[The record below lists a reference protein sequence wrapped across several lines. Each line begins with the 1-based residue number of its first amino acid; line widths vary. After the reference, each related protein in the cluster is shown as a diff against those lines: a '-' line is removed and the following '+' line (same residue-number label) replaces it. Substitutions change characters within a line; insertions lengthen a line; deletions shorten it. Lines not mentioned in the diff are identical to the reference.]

1 MAQADELIYTVKFE
15 VDGASYESI
24 AQAIRDIGQSMGQV
38 TQGGEVVQTMEQVAQ
53 ATEEAAR
60 AAQDLAQGTQRTMA
74 TTMAFDKA
82 TLASTKSL
90 SELTKQIEANKA
102 EIKARRDLAKQMGEM
117 DQESA
122 ERVEALLVQNK
133 ELGREYKR
141 QQQEVSILN
150 SELFETANTY
160 RELEEQ
166 NRALA
171 LTMKQIPLDDT
182 SGQLEAL
189 QAQYAANNEK
199 LKEFDAE
206 LGNHQRN
213 VGNYGSVWE
222 EVGGTFKKTI
232 GGMNPLLGTLVS
244 SLGTGTKGVHALK
257 GALISSGIGA
267 LVVGIGSAFAALSS
281 VMNTFQ
287 PVIDRMARVTSMLS
301 AGFGSLAHNAAVFF
315 GILDEEY
322 VSVMDNVEAA
332 GELADAR
339 ARLEKSEIALIKTS
353 SDLRRASAAAKL
365 EANDETKSLEERQ
378 AALGRAINA
387 ERQLGEQQAAVA
399 ELRYKIAVEDN
410 KLTHSNNEAL
420 RAEAE
425 AYAEYMQVQEEAA
438 TRMRELYGTR
448 KTLADM
454 AAREVAEMLTL
465 ADVLAR
471 IRGERI
477 VSEAEIAAQ
486 RLEEVGRFVEAADIR
501 LAQRRLQIQ
510 QQYIDEGLSAEEAA
524 IAASEALM
532 DQAIYERE
540 NAYEAEKQFAF
551 DLAASQVEA
560 RMYSAQLITQIA
572 NQLFGDNKAIAIAAA
587 TVETYTNAA
596 ITYASVMAAT
606 LGNVAVAKLAA
617 ATVIAGGLATI
628 KKIVGTEPGDSPD
641 KGAPGVAGGGR
652 ASQQRSFT
660 GIKFVEDDDDIVG
673 AQRILAGSV
682 GARSGPQDRNVYV
695 SATVDQRGV
704 AVAVRE
710 GEKQIQSQQFS
721 YS

>member
-15 VDGASYESI
+15 VDGASYQSI
-24 AQAIRDIGQSMGQV
+24 AQAIRDIGQSMGQI
-38 TQGGEVVQTMEQVAQ
+38 TQGGEIVQTMEQVAQ
-53 ATEEAAR
+53 ATEDAAR
-60 AAQDLAQGTQRTMA
+60 ASQDLAQESERSMA
-74 TTMAFDKA
+74 STMAFDKA
-82 TLASTKSL
+82 ALASTKSL
-90 SELTKQIEANKA
+90 ADLTRQIQANKK
-102 EIKARRDLAKQMGEM
+102 EIKERRDLAKETGEI
-117 DQESA
+117 DQQSA
-122 ERVEALLVQNK
+122 ERIEALLVQNK
-133 ELGREYKR
+133 ELGREYNR
-141 QQQEVSILN
+141 QQREVSILN

-182 SGQLEAL
+182 SGQLQAL
-189 QAQYAANNEK
+189 QKQYDSNNQK
-199 LKEFDAE
+199 LKDFDAS

-232 GGMNPLLGTLVS
+232 GGMNPLLGSLVS
-244 SLGTGTKGVHALK
+244 GLGASTAGVQGLK
-257 GALISSGIGA
+257 TALITSGIGA
-267 LVVGIGSAFAALSS
+267 LVVAIGTAFATLTSA
-281 VMNTFQ
+281 MNEFQ
-287 PVIDRMARVTSMLS
+287 PVIDAVNRITSQLS
-301 AGFGSLAHNAAVFF
+301 AGFSSLAHNAAVFF

-322 VSVMDNVEAA
+322 VSITDNIKAA
-332 GELADAR
+332 GELSNAQV
-339 ARLEKSEIALIKTS
+339 RLEKAEIALIKTRA
-353 SDLRRASAAAKL
+353 DLRAQSAQARL
-365 EANDETKSLEERQ
+365 EAQDETKSVQDRQRALEQ
-378 AALGRAINA
+378 AIRA
-387 ERQLGEQQAAVA
+387 EEQLGQQQEAVA
-399 ELRYKIAVEDN
+399 EMRYLLLQEEN
-410 KLTHSNNEAL
+410 KLTHSNREAV
-420 RAEAE
+420 RAENE
-425 AYAEYMQVQEEAA
+425 AYAEYIRTQEEAA
-438 TRMRELYGTR
+438 MRMRELYGTR

-454 AAREVAEMLTL
+454 AAREIAETLSL

-471 IRGERI
+471 IRGEQLTA
-477 VSEAEIAAQ
+477 EAEREAQ
-486 RLEEVGRFVEAADIR
+486 RLEEIGKFVEAADIR

-510 QQYIDEGLSAEEAA
+510 QQYIDEGLSAEEAG
-524 IAASEALM
+524 IAASEALRV
-532 DQAIYERE
+532 QAMHERE
-540 NAYEAEKQFAF
+540 DAYAAEAQFAF
-551 DLAASQVEA
+551 DLAAAQVEA

-596 ITYASVMAAT
+596 ITYASVMATT
-606 LGNVAVAKLAA
+606 LGNVALAKLAA

-641 KGAPGVAGGGR
+641 KGAPGGAGGGGS
-652 ASQQRSFT
+652 SQQRTFT
-660 GIKFVEDDDDIVG
+660 GIKFVQDDDDIVG

-682 GARSGPQDRNVYV
+682 GARSGPQDRDVYV